1 MSNLEREIVWLGHP
15 GNTIDLRL
23 KSNDSYVD
31 LTSVQS
37 MTLNFG
43 GITLTSTN
51 STAEVVTWIKPGYL
65 TGEIRINLGSQ
76 ATLIPGEY
84 DCRIVVY
91 DLGDT
96 AGVVWG
102 DAIPLLVKPE
112 VEST

>member
-1 MSNLEREIVWLGHP
+1 MGNLEREIVWLGHP

-31 LTSVQS
+31 LIGVQTI
-37 MTLNFG
+37 TLNFS

-51 STAEVVTWIKPGYL
+51 STAQVVTWAKAGYL
-65 TGEIRINLGSQ
+65 TGEVRINLGSQ
-76 ATLIPGEY
+76 STLISGEY
-84 DCRIVVY
+84 DCRMVVY

-102 DAIPLLVKPE
+102 DSIPLLVKSE
-112 VEST
+112 VEV

>member
-1 MSNLEREIVWLGHP
+1 MNLEREIVWLGHP

-31 LTSVQS
+31 LTSIQT

-43 GITLTSTN
+43 GLTLNSSN
-51 STAEVVTWIKPGYL
+51 STTQVITWIKAGYL
-65 TGEIRINLGSQ
+65 TGEVRINLGNQ
-76 ATLIPGEY
+76 TTLIPGEY

-102 DAIPLLVKPE
+102 DSIPLLVKSEIEAP
-112 VEST
+112 